1 MYFVLFIPHAQQP
14 ISTKTACNYVLVP
27 MTIVPSGWEQRD
39 TTSNGTHEPVTNNE
53 RNGLTSVIT
62 NCGPSSPPVLQQCK
76 EIQSISVFLYS
87 STDLLHC
94 SRKAH
99 SNGTFEW
106 SSQSTLALL
115 WKSWRSALTSH
126 SLNFFAWRKTFKLQ
140 LQVLKCE
147 VKTCQISLAPF
158 AIPV

>member
-1 MYFVLFIPHAQQP
+1 MHQNVCPIQQRPYFVTMYFVLFIPHAQQP
-14 ISTKTACNYVLVP
+14 ISTKTA

-39 TTSNGTHEPVTNNE
+39 TTSNGTHKPVTNNK
-53 RNGLTSVIT
+53 RNGLTRVIT
-62 NCGPSSPPVLQQCK
+62 NCGPTSPPMLQHCK
-76 EIQSISVFLYS
+76 EIQSISVFLCS

-115 WKSWRSALTSH
+115 WKSWRSDLTSY
-126 SLNFFAWRKTFKLQ
+126 SLNFFAWRKTLKLK
-140 LQVLKCE
+140 L
-147 VKTCQISLAPF
+147 
-158 AIPV
+158 